1 MSNNLNFI
9 TFGCKL
15 NAFETQ
21 VMKEKAEGYFLTN
34 HSFINSCAVT
44 NEAVKQS
51 RRAIRKEDEA
61 TRAAGGTIDWGYMLW
76 NLDW

>member
-21 VMKEKAEGYFLTN
+21 VMKEKAEGYFLNN

-51 RRAIRKEDEA
+51 RRAIRKEKRNNPTCLLYTSDAADE
-61 TRAAGGTIDWGYMLW
+61 
-76 NLDW
+76 

>member
-21 VMKEKAEGYFLTN
+21 VMKEKGIEGYFLTN

-51 RRAIRKEDEA
+51 RRAIRKERE
-61 TRAAGGTIDWGYMLW
+61 R
-76 NLDW
+76 